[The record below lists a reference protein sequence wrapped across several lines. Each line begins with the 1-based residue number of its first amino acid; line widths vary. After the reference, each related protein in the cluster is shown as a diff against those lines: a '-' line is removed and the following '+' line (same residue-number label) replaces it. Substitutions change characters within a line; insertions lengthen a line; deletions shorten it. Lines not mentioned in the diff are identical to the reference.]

1 MKFTVVVYVRPP
13 GLRRNVLVAIDH
25 RFRSAG
31 ALHSSPNKYK
41 RFTQKE
47 KKRLF
52 RLGSVLS
59 WKSRAY
65 NRLPDML

>member
-47 KKRLF
+47 KKKAVPSRLSF
-52 RLGSVLS
+52 KLEISGL
-59 WKSRAY
+59 
-65 NRLPDML
+65 